1 VPPPSASRETD
12 PPTLV
17 LLTPIGLDAGCWQWL
32 ELPAGL
38 EVARPEHPGHGSRP
52 RASAQFDL
60 DQIADEVA
68 AAHPGP
74 LHLVGVSL
82 GGMIAQHLALRH
94 PRRVSSLLLACTGPS
109 GDAARMRARAAETE
123 EKGMEGVLEA
133 TLERWFT
140 PEALSREPEHPGVA
154 YARRTLLA
162 LDPGSFADGWRAI
175 GTHDVLDRLGE
186 IDAPTTCLAG
196 SADPAAPPERMRSLA
211 EAVPG
216 ARLSAVEG
224 GPHMLHLERP
234 DEFSAALRRHLEEAG
249 AL

>member
-1 VPPPSASRETD
+1 
-12 PPTLV
+12 V
-17 LLTPIGLDAGCWQWL
+17 LLTPIGLDSGCWQWL

-52 RASAQFDL
+52 RASGPFDL
-60 DQIADEVA
+60 DRLADEVA
-68 AAHPGP
+68 SAYGGP
-74 LHLVGVSL
+74 LHLAGVSL
-82 GGMIAQHLALRH
+82 GGMVAQHLAVRH
-94 PRRVSSLLLACTGPS
+94 PDRVRSLLLACTGPS
-109 GDAARMRARAAETE
+109 ADAEAMRARAAEV
-123 EKGMEGVLEA
+123 EKEGMEGVLEA

-140 PEALSREPEHPGVA
+140 EEALTRRPHPGVA

-162 LDPGSFADGWRAI
+162 LDPGSFADAWRAI
-175 GTHDVLDRLGE
+175 ATHDLLDRLGE

-196 SADPAAPPERMRSLA
+196 GADPAAPSARMRSLA

-216 ARLSAVEG
+216 ARLVTIDG

-234 DEFSAALRRHLEEAG
+234 GEFSAALRDHLRAAG